1 MTGARGRPA
10 ARLLGGPAT
19 RIATFLSAVVIAGCA
34 HFARSS
40 GGAWI
45 ATWQASPQLTEDR
58 NMPPAPLAG
67 ATIRQI
73 ARVTLGGS
81 RWRVRLSNEFGD
93 QPLVV
98 SSGAVAR
105 SIGADRVD
113 VSSHATLTFTGDT
126 TVSIPPG
133 SFVWSD
139 ELNESVPSRTEI
151 AITLHMTGVPARLTG
166 HPGSRTTSFIASGNH
181 VRDPALQSAVKTEHW
196 YVISGLEV
204 LAPTGAAAVVVL
216 GNSIAD
222 GRGSGTDKNN
232 RWPDNLAR
240 RLQQD
245 SRTPLVAVL
254 NAGIGGNA
262 VLRGGLGPT
271 ALERFDRDVL
281 KQRGVRW
288 LIVSEGVNDLGGSRP
303 DSAMSTASQL
313 LDAYRRFID
322 LAHARGIRVYGAT
335 VLPFGGS
342 FYDAPQRQEARGRVN
357 EWVRHGGL
365 FDAVIDFDVALRD
378 PANPSRLRGDAD
390 SGDHL
395 HPNENGY
402 RLMADAIDL
411 ALFRNDHQ

>member
-1 MTGARGRPA
+1 VIVR
-10 ARLLGGPAT
+10 ARLVAALVAAVT
-19 RIATFLSAVVIAGCA
+19 IASCA
-34 HFARSS
+34 HLARSS
-40 GGAWI
+40 GGAWV

-93 QPLVV
+93 LPIVV
-98 SSGAVAR
+98 SSGAIAR
-105 SIGADRVD
+105 SNGADRID
-113 VSSHATLTFTGDT
+113 QASSAKLTFRGDT
-126 TVSIPPG
+126 TVSIPAG
-133 SFVWSD
+133 SAVWSD
-139 ELNESVPSRTEI
+139 DLSQTVPALSDI
-151 AITLHMTGVPARLTG
+151 AITLFMSAVPARLTG
-166 HPGSRTTSFIASGNH
+166 HPGSRTTSFIVPGNN
-181 VRDPALQSAVKTEHW
+181 VRRADLPSAVQTEHW

-204 LAPTGAAAVVVL
+204 AAPAGAAAVVVL

-222 GRGSGTDKNN
+222 GRGSGTDKND

-240 RLQQD
+240 RLQRD
-245 SRTPLVAVL
+245 ARTPLVGVL

-271 ALERFDRDVL
+271 ALDRFDRDVL
-281 KQRGVRW
+281 NQRGVRW

-303 DSAMSTASQL
+303 DSAMSTAAQL
-313 LDAYRRFID
+313 IAAYKRFID
-322 LAHARGIRVYGAT
+322 LAHARGVRVYGAT
-335 VLPFGGS
+335 MLPFGGS
-342 FYDAPQRQEARGRVN
+342 FYDAPQRESARARIN
-357 EWVRHGGL
+357 EWVRHGGA

-378 PANPSRLRGDAD
+378 PASSSHLRGDAD

-402 RLMADAIDL
+402 RLMAGAIDL
-411 ALFRNDHQ
+411 ALFRLP